1 MDSLALLNRGIRSGA
16 TRRIVNALLACFGV
30 AVTCFLAPANAD
42 AQSSTQTMA
51 NPGVAANPMDEPV
64 RLINEAAQAYAA
76 VQDYT
81 CLFVKREQIQGR
93 LQPDH
98 LISMNVRT
106 RPFEVYLRWL
116 GPANVAGQEVCYV
129 PSKNPGEMRIHATGV
144 RGAFGFVSI
153 KIDDPRVA
161 QSSRHPIT
169 EAGIGRLIERYQQ
182 RWSAERDL
190 GKTQVRIGE
199 YDYNRRRCVRV
210 ECTHPDMSSGQ
221 YYAYRTVIYF
231 DKQTRLPIRVESYD
245 APRPGGPPTLDL
257 VESYSYVDL
266 KLNVGLNEAVFNH

>member
-1 MDSLALLNRGIRSGA
+1 MDSLPLLS
-16 TRRIVNALLACFGV
+16 RRILSSVSRRLLVAMLGCFTVAAGWSFALAK
-30 AVTCFLAPANAD
+30 AD
-42 AQSSTQTMA
+42 AQSGTPGMP
-51 NPGVAANPMDEPV
+51 NPGLAANPMEEPV

-98 LISMNVRT
+98 LITMNVRT
-106 RPFEVYLRWL
+106 RPFEIYLRWL

-129 PSKNPGEMRIHATGV
+129 PSKNAGEMRIHATGV

-153 KIDDPRVA
+153 KIDDPRVT

-169 EAGIGRLIERYQQ
+169 EAGIGRLIERYQP
-182 RWSAERDL
+182 RWAAERDL

-199 YDYNRRRCVRV
+199 YDYNRRRCIRV

-231 DKQTRLPIRVESYD
+231 DKQTHLPIRVESYD

-257 VESYSYVDL
+257 LESYSYVDL
-266 KLNVGLNEAVFNH
+266 KLNVGVNEAVFNH